1 MKNFTIITGL
11 NDKDT
16 KRQIISTTQAEK
28 RIAGIILLYTG
39 GATLTRCKGIYT
51 HNDNGTTVYENSIK
65 AELSG
70 IDTETALKIAR
81 DIKTALNQE
90 SIYFAVTDAEIDFI

>member
-1 MKNFTIITGL
+1 MKNFTIISGL

-16 KRQIISTTQAEK
+16 KTQLISTTQAEEL
-28 RIAGIILLYTG
+28 IAGIILQYTG

-51 HNDNGTTVYENSIK
+51 HDNGATVYEESIK

-81 DIKTALNQE
+81 DIKAVLNQE
-90 SIYFAVTDAEIDFI
+90 SIYFKVTEAEIDFI

>member
-1 MKNFTIITGL
+1 MKTFTIIAGL

-16 KRQIISTTQAEK
+16 KKQIISTAQAEK
-28 RIAGIILLYTG
+28 RIAAIILNYTG

-51 HNDNGTTVYENSIK
+51 HDNGATVYENSIN